1 MNVVSIA
8 VVSGVILV
16 LAAGALKAQQ
26 QKPAG
31 TLVCVGDSIT
41 EGQPKDRVGEG
52 RDYVSLLGEKAAKL
66 GMKVKNEGRSGWAT
80 QDYIKNAQGMVD
92 AMPADAA
99 VVTILLGT
107 NDTRFGEDGNEIANR
122 AVANLRKLIA
132 AYRAKAPNARFVIM
146 AAPAIYPDM
155 LPENLRN
162 ANYNERSPAKVA
174 ALRDAY
180 RAMAQEDH
188 MQFIDLSDLPSRENS
203 IEGVHPNAAGQ
214 RQLADKIWTELGLAG
229 AQ

>member
-1 MNVVSIA
+1 MNA
-8 VVSGVILV
+8 VVVTVIAGVV
-16 LAAGALKAQQ
+16 LGLAMGAGRAQQ
-26 QKPAG
+26 QDSAG

-41 EGQPKDRVGEG
+41 EGQPKDQVGEG
-52 RDYVSLLGEKAAKL
+52 KDYVSLLGGKAAKL

-80 QDYIKNAQGMVD
+80 MDYIKNAQGMVD
-92 AMPADAA
+92 SMPADAA

-107 NDTRFGEDGNEIANR
+107 NDTRFGEDGGEIANR

-132 AYRAKAPNARFVIM
+132 LYQAKAPKARFVIM

-155 LPENLRN
+155 LPENLRA
-162 ANYNERSPAKVA
+162 ANYNERSPAKVE

-180 RAMAQEDH
+180 KAMAREDH
-188 MQFIDLSDLPSRENS
+188 LQFIDLSDLPSRENS

-214 RQLADKIWTELGLAG
+214 QQLAEKIWAELGLG
-229 AQ
+229 SPR